1 MEKVCLDT
9 LLGALSSHKCV
20 GRSSAKRLGT
30 RLLEQVKKRPSGC
43 TAVLNVVVHRKILRH
58 LALFRVLVQKYID
71 KFLLRLRS
79 IKRQLL
85 NIFKYLSTIG

>member
-58 LALFRVLVQKYID
+58 HALFRVVLEQKYEVG
-71 KFLLRLRS
+71 KLLLG
-79 IKRQLL
+79 LE
-85 NIFKYLSTIG
+85 